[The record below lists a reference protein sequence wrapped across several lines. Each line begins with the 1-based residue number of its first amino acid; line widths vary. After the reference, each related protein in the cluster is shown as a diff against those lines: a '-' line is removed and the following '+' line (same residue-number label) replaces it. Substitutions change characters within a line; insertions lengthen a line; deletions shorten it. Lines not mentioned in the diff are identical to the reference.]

1 MSEKIQ
7 KMKKLFLLFI
17 TLFLSQFTYSQSLKD
32 FKWLVGSWERQN
44 TKPGTTAFESWEK
57 TKEGFIGMGV
67 SMKEGD
73 TTFVEKLKIVVKEGA
88 IYYVADV
95 ASNAEP
101 TYFKVTSV
109 SKNGFVSENPE
120 HDFPK
125 KIEYTLE
132 GNQMTAVISAG
143 EQKMGFVFKKME

>member
-1 MSEKIQ
+1 
-7 KMKKLFLLFI
+7 MKRLFFLFI
-17 TLFLSQFTYSQSLKD
+17 AVFLSQYSYSQSLKD
-32 FKWLVGSWERQN
+32 FKWMVGSWERQN
-44 TKPGTTAFESWEK
+44 TRPGTTAFESWKK
-57 TKEGFIGMGV
+57 TKEGYKGMGV
-67 SMKEGD
+67 STKEAD
-73 TTFVEKLKIVVKEGA
+73 TSFVEKLRIIEKEGA

-95 ASNAEP
+95 SSNAEP

-109 SKNGFVSENPE
+109 SKNGFVCENPE

-143 EQKMGFVFKKME
+143 EQKMGFVFKKVE

>member
-1 MSEKIQ
+1 M
-7 KMKKLFLLFI
+7 L
-17 TLFLSQFTYSQSLKD
+17 
-32 FKWLVGSWERQN
+32 GSWERQN
-44 TKPGTTAFESWEK
+44 TRPGTTAFESWEK
-57 TKEGFIGMGV
+57 TKDGYKGMGV
-67 SMKEGD
+67 SMKESD
-73 TTFVEKLKIVVKEGA
+73 TSFVEKLRIIGKEGA

-95 ASNAEP
+95 SSNAEP

-109 SKNGFVSENPE
+109 SKKGFVCENPE

-143 EQKMGFVFKKME
+143 EQKMGFVFLKME